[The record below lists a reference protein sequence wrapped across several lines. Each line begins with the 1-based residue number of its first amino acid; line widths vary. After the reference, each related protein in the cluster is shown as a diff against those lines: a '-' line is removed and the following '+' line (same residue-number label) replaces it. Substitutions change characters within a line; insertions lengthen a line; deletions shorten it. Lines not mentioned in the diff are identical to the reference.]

1 MRVAVIGAGQMGSA
15 VGATLARKGADVLTP
30 LEGRSEATRERAR
43 AAGMRDASWA
53 ECAGCDIALS
63 IVASSQALP
72 VAQRFVAVLD
82 DARAVFVECNAIAPA
97 KVREIAALFDGTGA
111 GFVDAGIV
119 GGPPAPDG
127 SRGPLFYVSGSGAE
141 QVAALADHGLAFER
155 LDAPVGAASAL
166 KLCFAG
172 TSKGQTALLAM
183 MTLLAE
189 REGVREAFLA
199 QLALTNPGFLA
210 WGGRLARRLGEVAAR
225 WTEEMNEIACFGDGV
240 AGTPQ
245 QFAAIERF
253 FAFLA
258 EERDQTTAARLKATF
273 ES

>member
-15 VGATLARKGADVLTP
+15 VGATLAAHGAEVLTP
-30 LEGRSEATRERAR
+30 LEGRSAATRERAR

-53 ECAGCDIALS
+53 ECAGCDLALS

-72 VAQRFVAVLD
+72 VAERFRAALGE
-82 DARAVFVECNAIAPA
+82 ARPVFVDCNAIEPG
-97 KVREIAALFDGTGA
+97 KVRAIAALFDGNGA
-111 GFVDAGIV
+111 GFADAGIV

-127 SRGPLFYVSGSGAE
+127 TRGPLFYVSGSAAE
-141 QVAALADHGLAFER
+141 RAVALADYGLSFER

-189 REGVREAFLA
+189 REGVRDAFLA
-199 QLALTNPGFLA
+199 QLARTNSGFLEWGGRQAQRLGAVSARWAEEMDEITQFASGIGGAGDQFAALERFYGFLA
-210 WGGRLARRLGEVAAR
+210 DEPD
-225 WTEEMNEIACFGDGV
+225 I
-240 AGTPQ
+240 
-245 QFAAIERF
+245 
-253 FAFLA
+253 
-258 EERDQTTAARLKATF
+258 AARLKAIF
-273 ES
+273 EG